1 MRVQHCVIA
10 ARDENVNN
18 LGAVRRGASRHAFR
32 ESLRP
37 LSSEEWPRCSIAT
50 R

>member
-1 MRVQHCVIA
+1 MRVQRCVVA
-10 ARDENVNN
+10 ARDTSVKIVSV
-18 LGAVRRGASRHAFR
+18 VRRGVSRHAFR